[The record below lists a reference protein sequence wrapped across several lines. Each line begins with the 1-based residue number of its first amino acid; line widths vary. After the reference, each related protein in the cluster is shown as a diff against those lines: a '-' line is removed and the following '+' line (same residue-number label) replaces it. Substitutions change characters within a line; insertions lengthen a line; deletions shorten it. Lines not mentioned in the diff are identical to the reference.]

1 MERGLGDLLRD
12 LVCVLDLLWETSGKP
27 ESGLW
32 SLLAEILN
40 QALAVLQGG
49 RRPRG
54 SDAAPADGVPRPS
67 GPLALSVS
75 GASGAFVSGAPSA
88 SAAEATGVD

>member
-40 QALAVLQGG
+40 QALAVVHRG
-49 RRPRG
+49 PRG
-54 SDAAPADGVPRPS
+54 SDDIPADLR
-67 GPLALSVS
+67 
-75 GASGAFVSGAPSA
+75 
-88 SAAEATGVD
+88 ATC